1 MYPIDLVLYN
11 VIFIVIAS
19 VTFFIYIFT
28 YISLKKRGRETSQQR
43 TQSKN
48 RVSEEEFLKT
58 IIIEA
63 FVKIIALTPTC
74 IDRLISGWSVSQIDD
89 FDNFPVENVI
99 FFQMYCL
106 NSIINPFLYIWW
118 LKNYRKPFFCCFV
131 GIVVRNFYNHW

>member
-58 IIIEA
+58 IIIVA
-63 FVKIIALTPTC
+63 FVKIITLAPTC
-74 IDRLISGWSVSQIDD
+74 IDRLISGWSVSHIDD
-89 FDNFPVENVI
+89 FDNFLV
-99 FFQMYCL
+99 
-106 NSIINPFLYIWW
+106 
-118 LKNYRKPFFCCFV
+118 
-131 GIVVRNFYNHW
+131 